1 MTDSTLASLEPDR
14 LEGEVSRADTPG
26 GSGERDENSPVDGGT
41 WYTADSQGSALVYDL
56 PPGALADATYLATDF
71 LLDGPDTAMFR
82 LALSDGEA
90 TFTLLYGVIPY
101 CAGRVRLPLDA
112 LDQHRSGLE
121 REGAW
126 CKPMIRGDRVDP
138 ADVERIEL
146 ALVSDPGDGVRWCQ
160 SPLSVTAEEPP
171 RLTDPALPEGPLL
184 DEFGQATF
192 REWDGRTES
201 EAELVERLREQR
213 DRADEQREI
222 ADEHAA
228 SDGTDVEE
236 TEFREFDDWGG
247 RTVREFTATGFF
259 RTHYAGGRW
268 WLVTPDGHPFWSVGI
283 DVVSP
288 TVSTRYDGIE
298 NALAWLPDEDGEFA
312 DAFEHWDESGEY
324 VDFLVANLIRA
335 FGDADWREAW
345 AEIALGQ
352 LRDLGFNTVGNWS
365 DWEAASEAGVPYTRP
380 LEVEFPETPTVFR
393 DFPDVYHDAFPG
405 DAADVAAQLEPSVGD
420 PAMVGYFL
428 GNEPD
433 WRAGSEPV
441 AVAMLHATE
450 SCATRDELADWLA
463 DRYGLGDGD
472 GAGATDEGAGGAG
485 DTASDSGADSLAETW
500 EMDVTLADVR
510 EGSWDE
516 ALTEAARSDLEL
528 FSSRMVDRLY
538 GVLGEACREVDPDH
552 LNLGNRLVDVPA
564 DWVLEGMD
572 GNVDVLTCNCYR
584 NRLPAE
590 YATVSETVG
599 APILVGEFHFGAPDV
614 GLPFPSLQPVS
625 TQAARGAAYRYY
637 VEHAATQ
644 PWCVGTHY
652 FTMYDESALGR
663 FDGENMN
670 IGFFDVCHRPYEP
683 LADAA
688 REAHDRLYA
697 LARAKVDPYSDA
709 PAYLTSR

>member
-1 MTDSTLASLEPDR
+1 MTDSTLAALEPDS
-14 LEGEVSRADTPG
+14 LEGDIRRADGDDDGRP
-26 GSGERDENSPVDGGT
+26 PVDGGT
-41 WYTADSQGSALVYDL
+41 WYAASSQGEALVYEV
-56 PPGALADATYLATDF
+56 PPGALADAAYLATDF

-90 TFTLLYGVIPY
+90 TFTLLYGVVPN
-101 CAGRVRLPLDA
+101 CEGRVRLPLDA
-112 LDQHRSGLE
+112 LDQHRSALE

-146 ALVSDPGDGVRWCQ
+146 ALVSDPGDGVRWRQ
-160 SPLSVTAEEPP
+160 SPLSVTDDEPP

-192 REWDGRTES
+192 REWEGRTES
-201 EAELVERLREQR
+201 ETELTERLREQR
-213 DRADEQREI
+213 DA
-222 ADEHAA
+222 ADEHALAAA
-228 SDGTDVEE
+228 SAGSDEL
-236 TEFREFDDWGG
+236 DDWGG
-247 RTVREFTATGFF
+247 RTDREFTATGFF
-259 RTHYAGGRW
+259 RTHYSGGRW
-268 WLVTPDGHPFWSVGI
+268 WLVTPDGHPFWSAGL

-288 TVSTRYDGIE
+288 NVATRYDGIE
-298 NALAWLPDEDGEFA
+298 AALGWLPDEDGRFA

-324 VDFLVANLIRA
+324 VDYLVANLIRA
-335 FGDADWREAW
+335 FGPDDWRDVW
-345 AEIALGQ
+345 AETALGR
-352 LRDLGFNTVGNWS
+352 LRELGFNTVGNWS
-365 DWEAASEAGVPYTRP
+365 DWEAASEAGVPYVRP
-380 LEVEFPETPTVFR
+380 LEVDFPGTPMVFR
-393 DFPDVYHDAFPG
+393 DFPDVYHDSFPV
-405 DAADVAAQLEPSVGD
+405 DAADVAAQLESTVGD

-441 AVAMLHATE
+441 AVAMLHSTE
-450 SCATRDELADWLA
+450 SCATRRQLADWLA
-463 DRYGLGDGD
+463 DRYGLG
-472 GAGATDEGAGGAG
+472 AE
-485 DTASDSGADSLAETW
+485 ASDSGAESLAETW
-500 EMDVTLADVR
+500 EMDVTLDDVR
-510 EGSWDE
+510 EGAWDRD
-516 ALTEAARSDLEL
+516 LTAAAHSDLER
-528 FSSRMVDRLY
+528 FSSCMVDRLY
-538 GVLGEACREVDPDH
+538 GVLAEACHEVDPDH

-564 DWVLEGMD
+564 DWILEGME
-572 GNVDVLTCNCYR
+572 GHVDVLTCNCYR

-614 GLPFPSLQPVS
+614 GLPFPSLQPVA

-637 VEHAATQ
+637 VEHAAAQ

-688 REAHDRLYA
+688 RETHGRLYA
-697 LARAKVDPYSDA
+697 LANEAVDPCDDA

>member
-1 MTDSTLASLEPDR
+1 MDDRLRAFEPDEYTGDLQR
-14 LEGEVSRADTPG
+14 Q
-26 GSGERDENSPVDGGT
+26 SGNPPVDGAT
-41 WYTADSQGSALVYDL
+41 WYAAGSQGEALVYDVS
-56 PPGALADATYLATDF
+56 PGALADAAYLATDF

-82 LALSDGEA
+82 LALSDGDA
-90 TFTLLYGVIPY
+90 TFSLLYGVVPN
-101 CAGRVRLPLDA
+101 CEGRVRLPLDA
-112 LDQHRSGLE
+112 LDQHRSALD

-138 ADVERIEL
+138 ADVERVEL

-160 SPLSVTAEEPP
+160 SPLAVTADEPP

-192 REWDGRTES
+192 REWEGRTGG
-201 EAELVERLREQR
+201 EAELVERLCEQR
-213 DRADEQREI
+213 D
-222 ADEHAA
+222 AA
-228 SDGTDVEE
+228 GDGALTG
-236 TEFREFDDWGG
+236 TFDDWGG
-247 RTVREFTATGFF
+247 RTDREFTATGFF
-259 RTHYAGGRW
+259 RTHYSGGRW
-268 WLVTPDGHPFWSVGI
+268 WLVTPDGHPFWSAGL

-288 TVSTRYDGIE
+288 NVATRYDGIAD
-298 NALAWLPDEDGEFA
+298 ALAWLPDEDAFA

-324 VDFLVANLIRA
+324 VDYLVTNLIRA
-335 FGDADWREAW
+335 FGPDEWREAW
-345 AEIALGQ
+345 AETALGR
-352 LRDLGFNTVGNWS
+352 LRELGFNTVGNWS
-365 DWEAASEAGVPYTRP
+365 DWEAASEAGIPYTRP
-380 LEVEFPETPTVFR
+380 LEVEFPETPAVFR
-393 DFPDVYHDAFPG
+393 DFPDVYHGAFPG
-405 DAADVAAQLEPSVGD
+405 DAAGVAAQLESTVGD
-420 PAMVGYFL
+420 PAMIGYFL

-441 AVAMLHATE
+441 AVAMLHATG
-450 SCATRDELADWLA
+450 SCATRRELADWLA
-463 DRYGLGDGD
+463 DRYGLGGAADGTGD
-472 GAGATDEGAGGAG
+472 ADAAGGADDG
-485 DTASDSGADSLAETW
+485 SGADSLAETW
-500 EMDVTLADVR
+500 NMDVTLDDVR
-510 EGSWDE
+510 EGAWDR
-516 ALTEAARSDLEL
+516 ALSESARTDLEL

-564 DWVLEGMD
+564 DWVLEGMA

-599 APILVGEFHFGAPDV
+599 APILVGEFHFGAPDA
-614 GLPFPSLQPVS
+614 GLPFPSLQPVA

-637 VEHAATQ
+637 VEHAAAQ

-688 REAHDRLYA
+688 REAHERLYA
-697 LARAKVDPYSDA
+697 LADGELDPYPEA